1 MNSQRAAVLIVLL
14 ASSGGCGS
22 DGIPVSSTEYGERWP
37 FTVASGTL
45 RCDRDGPRQYVTL
58 DTGKGIY
65 YALNGSA
72 KSFGYPDSADIL
84 KSGKTGADL
93 QPLIQRGLTACAGR

>member
-1 MNSQRAAVLIVLL
+1 MKTRSAAVLL
-14 ASSGGCGS
+14 ALTAVVGCGP
-22 DGIPVSSTEYGERWP
+22 DGVPVDSTQYAERWP

-72 KSFGYPDSADIL
+72 GSFGYPDSKERL
-84 KSGKTGADL
+84 KPGKTGADL
-93 QPLIQRGLTACAGR
+93 QPFIDLGLTACSGR